1 MVGARVLDVALPAE
15 ILNNGPFIHG
25 GAARHALLLC
35 SDPAILFP
43 IANATI

>member
-1 MVGARVLDVALPAE
+1 MVGACVLDVALPAE
-15 ILNNGPFIHG
+15 ILNNGPFIYG

-35 SDPAILFP
+35 SGPAILVT